1 MVSGFFPPANG
12 SPPGRGLTSF
22 LPAAVH
28 VVDVPRAA
36 RDPRGP
42 YSSKTPPV
50 PAGGTIGDVSAQL
63 GELTGLMRELVV
75 TMREQSNVAKEQ
87 LVLARKAE
95 QRFEEQR
102 NAQRDDFQR
111 WLGEH
116 GLAKERTKPAEE
128 TARAVLGQA
137 IAELVDY
144 VEDNSENLADG
155 TEFIRSEMSD
165 KFGGMLHHLWVIY
178 GTLKH
183 LSAADQPNT
192 GPKPPAA

>member
-1 MVSGFFPPANG
+1 MTRQGQAPEGVASDVSVPESTPSFSTGEIEGSGSALPAV
-12 SPPGRGLTSF
+12 PPG
-22 LPAAVH
+22 PAALT
-28 VVDVPRAA
+28 AA
-36 RDPRGP
+36 DMPH
-42 YSSKTPPV
+42 
-50 PAGGTIGDVSAQL
+50 QL
-63 GELTGLMRELVV
+63 AELNALMRQLVGAI
-75 TMREQSNVAKEQ
+75 TEQTNLAKEQ

-111 WLGEH
+111 WLAEH

-144 VEDNSENLADG
+144 VEDNGENLADG
-155 TEFIRSEMSD
+155 TDFIRSEMSD
-165 KFGGMLHHLWVIY
+165 KFGGLLHHLWVIY

-183 LSAADQPNT
+183 LSAADQPNA